1 VLAIPHFQSLI
12 GQKAILKGT
21 PVADP
26 FVVASA
32 KARKGT
38 VVTQERYKPKAAKL
52 PNVCEHFKV
61 PCHNLETF
69 MKVEGWTF

>member
-1 VLAIPHFQSLI
+1 LI

-26 FVVASA
+26 FVLALA
-32 KARKGT
+32 KAREGT

-52 PNVCEHFKV
+52 PNVCEHFQV